1 MENNPPMQVNLWT
14 PCWKWRW
21 TKISDMGVT
30 NPKLSI
36 DSTKF

>member
-21 TKISDMGVT
+21 TKISDMGV
-30 NPKLSI
+30 
-36 DSTKF
+36 